1 MVNAIVLLKVDP
13 QKINEVAEQ
22 LAGKEHVSE
31 VYSVAGR
38 YDVVV
43 ILRARDAEA
52 LSDAV
57 TKSFLKVEGVQSSET
72 QAPTSRPRARYR
84 ALAARPRPR
93 ELTAMAAR

>member
-72 QAPTSRPRARYR
+72 LMAFRAYSSHDLERMF
-84 ALAARPRPR
+84 
-93 ELTAMAAR
+93 EIE